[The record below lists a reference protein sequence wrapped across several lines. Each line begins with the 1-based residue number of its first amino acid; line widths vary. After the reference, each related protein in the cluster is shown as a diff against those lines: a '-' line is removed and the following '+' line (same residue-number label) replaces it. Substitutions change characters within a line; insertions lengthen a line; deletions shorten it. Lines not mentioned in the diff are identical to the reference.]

1 MALDFAG
8 GGDRLATVPR
18 FYMRNRH
25 RQCEV
30 FLASTTTRAKDT
42 SLGDL
47 QPDSVSCPPAAAW
60 WWARFQ
66 QCLFLLLVSQ
76 ATSPLVSWAEDGF
89 PPFMVEA
96 SITSKWFLPNPT
108 NATLL
113 APGQPK
119 QAEVTFYSSNGW
131 WQVEVKNLDPRPSYI
146 TTQNSMKIPDGV
158 REFFL
163 PSETFDRGTTV
174 AKVFP
179 FAFPTPPGTKQILA
193 WLSFCP
199 RPPLPVID
207 GKKMHRF
214 LFVPSDGI
222 AVDLLNHPQNVGDYS
237 ASYLQPGGIFLS
249 ELNVTN
255 NGVDVD
261 IDMTFANGDNLE
273 VEVKPFPAP
282 GEKGFLD
289 FRFEVLATT
298 NCNGIA
304 FPLRTVLKHFCP
316 NWWAKSAD
324 DLYLRGTSE
333 LVVKRISF
341 SASDLAN
348 RKPAPSVFVAYD
360 FRPPDLPKNR
370 SVTYHVTDDVWQ
382 PVSDPQIQAVARRL
396 RRNADR
402 YSSTETVDNDLNS
415 KANQRPNQKS
425 SPD

>member
-1 MALDFAG
+1 MKN
-8 GGDRLATVPR
+8 
-18 FYMRNRH
+18 YH
-25 RQCEV
+25 RQSE
-30 FLASTTTRAKDT
+30 FFRAWTLAKGQDSCP
-42 SLGDL
+42 GDV
-47 QPDSVSCPPAAAW
+47 QPHSVSCPPARVW
-60 WWARFQ
+60 WNARFQ
-66 QCLFLLLVSQ
+66 FCLFLLLVSK

-96 SITSKWFLPNPT
+96 SITSKWFHPSPT

-113 APGQPK
+113 APGQPT

-131 WQVEVKNLDPRPSYI
+131 WQLAAKNLDPRPSYRS
-146 TTQNSMKIPDGV
+146 TQNSMKIPDGV
-158 REFFL
+158 REFILFE
-163 PSETFDRGTTV
+163 PDSVTTE
-174 AKVFP
+174 AKVYP
-179 FAFPTPPGTKQILA
+179 TAFPTPWDTKRILA

-199 RPPLPVID
+199 HPPLPVID
-207 GKKMHRF
+207 GKKMYRF
-214 LFVPSDGI
+214 LFVPSGGI

-261 IDMTFANGDNLE
+261 VDMTFAKGDNLE

-282 GEKGFLD
+282 WEKGFLD
-289 FRFEVLATT
+289 FRFEVLETT

-304 FPLRTVLKHFCP
+304 FPLRTVLKHFGP
-316 NWWAKSAD
+316 NWWSKSAD
-324 DLYLRGTSE
+324 DLYLRGISE

-341 SASDLAN
+341 AASDLAN
-348 RKPAPSVFVAYD
+348 RKPAPSVLDADD
-360 FRPPDLPKNR
+360 FRPPNLPKNR
-370 SVTYHVTDDVWQ
+370 SVRYRVTDDVWQ

-402 YSSTETVDNDLNS
+402 YSGTETVDNDLNS
-415 KANQRPNQKS
+415 KAEQRPNRKS